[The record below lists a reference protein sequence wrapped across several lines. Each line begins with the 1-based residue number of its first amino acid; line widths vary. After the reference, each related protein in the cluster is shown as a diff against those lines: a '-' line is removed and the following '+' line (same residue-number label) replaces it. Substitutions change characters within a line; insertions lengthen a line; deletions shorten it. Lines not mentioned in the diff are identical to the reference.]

1 MQLAPIDTCEF
12 GIKSFRDVVLSTML
26 EVILIRRTIRQM
38 GIFRIWISSAWMQLR
53 NGELELDPKQEF
65 SRFSVEVVI

>member
-1 MQLAPIDTCEF
+1 
-12 GIKSFRDVVLSTML
+12 ML